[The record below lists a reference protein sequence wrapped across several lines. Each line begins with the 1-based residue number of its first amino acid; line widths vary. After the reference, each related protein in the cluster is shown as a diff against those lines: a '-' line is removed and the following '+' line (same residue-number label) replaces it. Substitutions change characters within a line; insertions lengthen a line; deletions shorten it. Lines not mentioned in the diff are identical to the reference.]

1 MEITNKELQ
10 ESKKEL
16 LEQSGFE
23 ASEIFSRIGQAKAF
37 IESQP
42 LFYDKNGLWWIWD
55 KEKSSWKIVDEVDIL
70 NAIRNNLNID
80 IINSKARNE
89 IINSLKQ
96 VGRENIPKKIKP
108 TWIQF
113 KDLIVDIET
122 GEEFKS
128 TPEYFITNPIPYAL
142 HKDKFEDTPTMD
154 KIFKEWVG
162 EEYVETLYEIIA
174 YCLIPNYPIHRLFCF
189 IGNGM
194 NGKSCFLR
202 LLIKFIGENNVTS
215 TELDTLLTS
224 RFEVTRLHKKLVCV
238 MGETNFNEMNKTSI
252 LKKLTGQDV
261 IGFEYKNK
269 NPFEDINYAKILI
282 ATNNLP
288 TTTDKTV
295 GFYRRWLIIDFPN
308 QFDEKKDILSEI
320 PEEEYQSLALKC
332 VHKLKKLLKTKKF
345 TKEGEIEDRIKRYE
359 SKSDFLQK
367 FLDDFIIIKTDGY
380 ITKSEFQK
388 KFNEWC
394 VENRH
399 RTLAERTL
407 SQKMRDKGYH
417 DSKKYFAW
425 LYDGKG
431 GDARIWQSI
440 TWK

>member
-1 MEITNKELQ
+1 MERKEATNKALELA
-10 ESKKEL
+10 
-16 LEQSGFE
+16 GFE
-23 ASEIFSRIGQAKAF
+23 ASEVFSRIGQAERFLKA
-37 IESQP
+37 QP

-55 KEKSSWKIVDEVDIL
+55 KEKYAWIIVDEVDIL
-70 NAIRNNLNID
+70 NAIKNNLNID
-80 IINSKARNE
+80 IINSKSRNE

-96 VGRENIPKKIKP
+96 VGRENIPEKIKP

-113 KDLIVDIET
+113 KDKIIDIAT

-128 TPEYFITNPIPYAL
+128 TPKYFITNPIPYAI
-142 HKDKFEDTPTMD
+142 HENKFEETPTMD
-154 KIFKEWVG
+154 KIFTEWVG

-202 LLIKFIGENNVTS
+202 LLIKFVGESNVTS
-215 TELDTLLTS
+215 TELDTLLNS

-269 NPFEDINYAKILI
+269 NPFEDLNYAKILI

-320 PEEEYQSLALKC
+320 PEEEYRSLALKC
-332 VHKLKKLLKTKKF
+332 VHKLHGLLKTKKF
-345 TKEGEIEDRIKRYE
+345 TKEGDISDRINRYE
-359 SKSDFLQK
+359 QRSDFLQK
-367 FLDDFIIIKTDGY
+367 FVNDFIITKVDGY
-380 ITKSEFQK
+380 ITKAELQK

-399 RTLAERTL
+399 RNMSDKTL
-407 SQKMRDKGYH
+407 SQKMREKGYY
-417 DSKKYFAW
+417 DGKKYFSW

-431 GDARIWQSI
+431 GDARIWQNIS
-440 TWK
+440 WK